1 MGNQA
6 HLPLTD
12 EARTQVLELQASE
25 RRILVQM
32 YCLQSETW
40 EQADESGNKN
50 PWLLGEMSE
59 NRFPDARGREEG

>member
-1 MGNQA
+1 M
-6 HLPLTD
+6 
-12 EARTQVLELQASE
+12 LELQANE

-40 EQADESGNKN
+40 DQTDESGKKN
-50 PWLLGEMSE
+50 PWFLGEMSE